1 LGHATIEW
9 VYVGV
14 VISLLTWVG
23 VESWN
28 VERIVEHVPAE
39 AETIQLTGQQWFWT
53 FEHLFCIK
61 DTGEILV
68 KQVFP

>member
-1 LGHATIEW
+1 MGHATIEW

-23 VESWN
+23 AESWN

-39 AETIQLTGQQWFWT
+39 AREQPFAGGDRSVAAARTRADSGVQ
-53 FEHLFCIK
+53 EA
-61 DTGEILV
+61 
-68 KQVFP
+68 